1 MNHEHESVGGTP
13 SIDIPFW
20 IHRDDVAAINRT
32 VPIDGQFEQRETI
45 ADDLEVIPTQDI
57 RQVRRCFCGIMTNI
71 VSFYRGLFVCR

>member
-1 MNHEHESVGGTP
+1 M
-13 SIDIPFW
+13 I
-20 IHRDDVAAINRT
+20 AAINRT

-71 VSFYRGLFVCR
+71 VSFTEAFCV